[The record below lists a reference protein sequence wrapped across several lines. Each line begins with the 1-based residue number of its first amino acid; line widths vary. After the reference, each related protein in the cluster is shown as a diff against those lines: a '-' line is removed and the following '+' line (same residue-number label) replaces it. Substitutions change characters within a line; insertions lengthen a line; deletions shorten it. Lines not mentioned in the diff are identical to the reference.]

1 MFYEGLPV
9 EIARCKKEKTPKIRH
24 FDVNSERI
32 RCVVTPST
40 SSDEIQEFLKKNWY
54 RVARNKKGKLF
65 VATPYVPQKKNHSTI
80 DAITKSS
87 VGKNASKANGVI
99 GYTSVNTKSVGRTY
113 DTYRAPRNRSR
124 FYDSASEIRPKQR
137 IDLNSAEHYNRR
149 RDYTETP
156 SERAVNADHGVRL
169 QRHNKI
175 HQSPHVST
183 IHLTNY
189 TGIAIN
195 SGQKVIINGR
205 IADREDIDWR
215 EQD

>member
-1 MFYEGLPV
+1 MVYHGLPV
-9 EIARCKKEKTPKIRH
+9 EIEYCKKERTPKIRC
-24 FDVNSERI
+24 FDVNNERI

-40 SSDEIQEFLKKNWY
+40 TQDEILKFLENNWF
-54 RVARNKKGKLF
+54 RVVRSNSGKLR
-65 VATPYVPQKKNHSTI
+65 VRNPYVAKRHASNVVSEVSPT
-80 DAITKSS
+80 AVKSKPLTA
-87 VGKNASKANGVI
+87 VA
-99 GYTSVNTKSVGRTY
+99 GYSRINTKSVGKTY
-113 DTYRAPRNRSR
+113 DNYRPPRNRSK
-124 FYDSASEIRPKQR
+124 FYDSASEIRPQQH

-156 SERAVNADHGVRL
+156 SERAVNVDHGIRL

-183 IHLTNY
+183 ILLTNY

-205 IADREDIDWR
+205 IADRSDIDWR